1 MKKNDKERI
10 DRADR
15 KIPGR
20 RSYRLFGKIF
30 RRLVDFSGE

>member
-20 RSYRLFGKIF
+20 RNYLLFGKIF